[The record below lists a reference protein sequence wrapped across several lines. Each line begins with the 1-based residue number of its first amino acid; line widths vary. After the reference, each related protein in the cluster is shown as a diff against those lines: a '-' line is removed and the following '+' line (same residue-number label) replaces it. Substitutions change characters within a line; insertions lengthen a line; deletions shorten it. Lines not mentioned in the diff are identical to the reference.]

1 MKNIYPFLI
10 LLLFACGCGRHRFE
24 YIDIAASEKALSS
37 LKANF
42 RSIPD
47 SLSSLRTQFMLSQ
60 GLPVADVLVFAGE
73 VDDAAIA
80 PPEIPYGYA
89 FQYVS
94 RDMILDSLQIKGT
107 RLYTDGG
114 LNARLL
120 YLQDHR
126 MSLPLMNK
134 LSTLASVGAVITGV
148 KPDEPLGGADSVV
161 FHRTVEKVWMS
172 GNVQSGR
179 KLYSIL
185 KSIGARPDMKT
196 RVPDIRMEHRHLP
209 NTEIYYLCNEGSFS
223 GKAKIRFR
231 TVGRVPLL
239 WNPDTGEIRPLDYKL
254 KKRSTVVWMN
264 LVPDDAC
271 FVVFGSFA
279 ERRRF
284 KQK

>member
-47 SLSSLRTQFMLSQ
+47 SLSSLRTQYMLSQ

-134 LSTLASVGAVITGV
+134 LSTLASVGAVITG
-148 KPDEPLGGADSVV
+148 
-161 FHRTVEKVWMS
+161 
-172 GNVQSGR
+172 
-179 KLYSIL
+179 
-185 KSIGARPDMKT
+185 
-196 RVPDIRMEHRHLP
+196 
-209 NTEIYYLCNEGSFS
+209 
-223 GKAKIRFR
+223 
-231 TVGRVPLL
+231 
-239 WNPDTGEIRPLDYKL
+239 
-254 KKRSTVVWMN
+254 
-264 LVPDDAC
+264 
-271 FVVFGSFA
+271 
-279 ERRRF
+279 
-284 KQK
+284 